1 MQYTTIPGVDK
12 PVSRL
17 MQGTLMVKREGHP
30 GVELLDA
37 IFALGCN
44 AFDTAHGYG
53 GGENERIIG
62 AWVNSRGIREQVVV
76 VGKGAHPNADRKRV
90 YPFDISSDLFDSLA
104 RFKFDYIDLYLL
116 HRDDPSVPVGEI
128 VDVLNE
134 HHRAGRIKAFGGSNW
149 SHTRLQEANDYAKA
163 NGLVPFVASS
173 PNYSLAEQVREPWE
187 DCKSIGGPNQTEAR
201 AWYEQT
207 GMPIISWSS
216 LAGGFFS
223 GRFRRD
229 NLDTF
234 SDYFGKLCVESYCY
248 EDNFKRLDRAE
259 QLANEMGYSIAQIA
273 MAYILNQPLNV
284 FPLVGCNTPDEFR
297 ANMTALDIPLDAA
310 TLDWLD
316 LRRDSREMVGV

>member
-1 MQYTTIPGVDK
+1 MQYATIPGVEK

-17 MQGTLMVKREGHP
+17 MQGTLMVNREGKP
-30 GVELLDA
+30 GLELLDA
-37 IFALGCN
+37 IFELGCN
-44 AFDTAHGYG
+44 SFDTAHGYG
-53 GGENERIIG
+53 GGENERIVG
-62 AWVNSRGIREQVVV
+62 AWINERGIRNEVVV
-76 VGKGAHPNADRKRV
+76 VGKGAHPNQDRKRV

-149 SHTRLQEANDYAKA
+149 SHTRLEEANDYAKA

-173 PNYSLAEQVREPWE
+173 PNYSLAEQVREPWAG
-187 DCKSIGGPNQTEAR
+187 CISIGGPNQKEAR

-234 SDYFGKLCVESYCY
+234 TDYFGKLCVDSYCY

-259 QLANEMGYSIAQIA
+259 QLANEMGYTIAQIA

-284 FPLVGCNTPDEFR
+284 FPLVGCNTADEFC
-297 ANMTALDIPLDAA
+297 ANMAALDIQFDAA
-310 TLDWLD
+310 TVDWLD
-316 LRRDSREMVGV
+316 LRRETR

>member
-1 MQYTTIPGVDK
+1 MQYRTIPGVEK

-17 MQGTLMVKREGHP
+17 MQGTLMVKRDGNP

-37 IFALGCN
+37 IFELGCN
-44 AFDTAHGYG
+44 SFDTAHGYG
-53 GGENERIIG
+53 GGENERIVG
-62 AWVNSRGIREQVVV
+62 AWINERGIRNEVVV
-76 VGKGAHPNADRKRV
+76 VGKGAHPNQDRKRV

-149 SHTRLQEANDYAKA
+149 SPTRLQEANDYAKA

-173 PNYSLAEQVREPWE
+173 PNYSLAEQVREPWAG
-187 DCKSIGGPNQTEAR
+187 CISIGGPNQSEVR

-207 GMPIISWSS
+207 DMPIISWSS

-234 SDYFGKLCVESYCY
+234 TDYFGKLCVDSYCY

-273 MAYILNQPLNV
+273 MAFILNQPLNV
-284 FPLVGCNTPDEFR
+284 FPLVGCNTADEFR
-297 ANMTALDIPLDAA
+297 ANMAALDIQFDRA
-310 TLDWLD
+310 TVDWLD
-316 LRRDSREMVGV
+316 LRRETR